1 MKSNLDFNKLFKLP
15 PYSLGKWEKHKG
27 IFFKYLKNLENFH
40 KNNCSEYKKI
50 LKGYNYK
57 TPKIPNLNNLKYH
70 FYF

>member
-1 MKSNLDFNKLFKLP
+1 MKSNLDFNKLFKL

-27 IFFKYLKNLENFH
+27 IFFKYLKKSLENFH

-57 TPKIPNLNNLKYH
+57 IKI
-70 FYF
+70 